1 MQQGLFITFQDHIR
15 PEFPDNMCFSKHGDF
30 SQETWENSKKLLFLG
45 IRTGTEGQYEK
56 DVLLLV
62 YFYYFIPFANVSYSS
77 VRNLEYL
84 CFTLDKFTTPFGFCF
99 FFFICLNFLARQN
112 FFLFL
117 KYLFGC
123 AGSQLKHVVSS
134 SLTRD
139 RIWAP
144 CIGSPEFQPLDYQG
158 SLRQNFLNALQR
170 CPNQSPGT

>member
-1 MQQGLFITFQDHIR
+1 
-15 PEFPDNMCFSKHGDF
+15 MCFSKHGDF

-99 FFFICLNFLARQN
+99 FFF
-112 FFLFL
+112 FFALIFWL
-117 KYLFGC
+117 
-123 AGSQLKHVVSS
+123 
-134 SLTRD
+134 D
-139 RIWAP
+139 RISVFFKNIYLVVLGLSWGMWYLVPWPGIESGPPAL
-144 CIGSPEFQPLDYQG
+144 GAQSFSHWTTREVLDRI
-158 SLRQNFLNALQR
+158 S
-170 CPNQSPGT
+170 